1 MKTLTD
7 NFGRVHNYLRISLT
21 DRCNLNCS
29 YCNPLM
35 LRTEYINK
43 EEILSF
49 EEIYR
54 LIRIFSEFFNVK
66 KVRFTG
72 GEPLARK
79 GFVPFLKGLKKLK
92 NEFGFQTAITTN
104 GVLLAE
110 KLDDIINSGLDGIN
124 ISLDSF
130 IPDIFK
136 NITGK
141 NELHKVLLAIYRAK
155 EMSLKN
161 LKLNC
166 VVMRGVNDNEILR
179 FAEFA
184 VKNDINVRFIEYMP
198 FTNNG
203 WNEGTFISS
212 AQIKKIIEAKYI
224 LEECASSGSVSKDY
238 WIKGNKGK
246 ISFISSIS
254 DHFCNTCSRLRIT
267 AKGSMRLCLFSGE
280 KQELNLKNFLR
291 DSSITNSDIA
301 GIINEIVKTK
311 QEKHASITDL
321 VNMDYNYMLRNGG

>member
-35 LRTEYINK
+35 LRTEYIIK
-43 EEILSF
+43 
-49 EEIYR
+49 
-54 LIRIFSEFFNVK
+54 
-66 KVRFTG
+66 
-72 GEPLARK
+72 
-79 GFVPFLKGLKKLK
+79 
-92 NEFGFQTAITTN
+92 
-104 GVLLAE
+104 
-110 KLDDIINSGLDGIN
+110 SGLDGIN

-254 DHFCNTCSRLRIT
+254 DHFCSTCSRLRIT
-267 AKGSMRLCLFSGE
+267 
-280 KQELNLKNFLR
+280 
-291 DSSITNSDIA
+291 
-301 GIINEIVKTK
+301 
-311 QEKHASITDL
+311 
-321 VNMDYNYMLRNGG
+321 